1 MTLKN
6 FQLRRFQR
14 SDLGSIEEL
23 FKAHFE
29 NQDSAKRRLIFD
41 WIASHNS
48 SAENDATYLVIEN
61 NGKIIRL

>member
-1 MTLKN
+1 MKNLK
-6 FQLRRFQR
+6 LRRYES
-14 SDLGSIEEL
+14 SDLDDIEEL
-23 FKAHFE
+23 FKTHFE